1 MWKTLAALLFLVAPA
16 LAWEEEQ
23 VTAYDALRV
32 VGAQLSRELVS
43 HVISMTGV
51 NGNPQPETWKILL
64 NDPQARGGV
73 REVEVRHG
81 RIDSQRTPVRS
92 IAGSTEGATINTARL
107 NLDSS
112 GAYAVASHTAERSNT
127 RFATASYTLRTDE
140 RSDPIWIVTL
150 RSESSRPVG
159 TIYIG
164 ANRGNV
170 TRTEGMFAGAKM
182 SDVETERNAEEKSDT
197 EHAPF
202 HGVRTRIRESFNHA
216 QDEARD
222 TFERVKRSFSD
233 FINGD

>member
-16 LAWEEEQ
+16 LAREEEQ
-23 VTAYDALRV
+23 ATAYGALRV
-32 VGAQLSRELVS
+32 VGAQLSRESVS
-43 HVISMTGV
+43 HVISMNGV
-51 NGNPQPETWKILL
+51 DGNPQPGTWKILL
-64 NDPQARGGV
+64 EDPQARGGV

-81 RIDSQRTPVRS
+81 RIDSERKRVRS
-92 IAGSTEGATINTARL
+92 IAGSSEGAMINTARL

-140 RSDPIWIVTL
+140 RGDPVWVVRL
-150 RSESSRPVG
+150 QNKSSRPVG

-164 ANRGNV
+164 ADRGNV

-182 SDVETERNAEEKSDT
+182 SDVETERDAEQESDE

-202 HGVRTRIRESFNHA
+202 HGVRTRIRESFIHA
-216 QDEARD
+216 EHEAHD
-222 TFERVKRSFSD
+222 TFERVKRSFVD
-233 FINGD
+233 FINRS

>member
-1 MWKTLAALLFLVAPA
+1 MWKILAALLFLVAPT
-16 LAWEEEQ
+16 LAREEEQ
-23 VTAYDALRV
+23 ATAYDALRV
-32 VGAQLSRELVS
+32 VGAQLSRELVN
-43 HVISMTGV
+43 HIISVTGV
-51 NGNPQPETWKILL
+51 DGNPQPGTWKILL

-81 RIDSQRTPVRS
+81 RIDSERKPVRS
-92 IAGSTEGATINTARL
+92 IAGSSEGATIDTARL

-127 RFATASYTLRTDE
+127 HFATVSYTLRTDE
-140 RSDPIWIVTL
+140 RGDPVWIVTL
-150 RSESSRPVG
+150 QNKSSRPVG

-170 TRTEGMFAGAKM
+170 TRAEGMFAGAKM
-182 SDVETERNAEEKSDT
+182 SDVETERDAEEKSDT

-202 HGVRTRIRESFNHA
+202 HGVRTRIQESFIHA
-216 QDEARD
+216 EHEAHD